1 MSRTCK
7 QCGEKFSG
15 ASAIL
20 QHRSGVCGGK
30 NLLKSRGWV
39 ETKTGWVSPQRAQ
52 HDAKSRAV

>member
-1 MSRTCK
+1 MTRTCK

-20 QHRSGVCGGK
+20 QHRSNVCGGEE
-30 NLLKSRGWV
+30 LLKSRGWV
-39 ETKTGWVSPQRAQ
+39 KTRTGWVSPQRAQ